1 MKNTSCHCEE
11 RTALND
17 EAISNTMLKLA
28 SRRLAMTMILIS
40 ITASTFWNTKQ
51 VLAQAGIEIE
61 STATYVFGQQI
72 TFVAQVESPVQIQQ
86 ATIVILDESQ
96 SVSHVRPVTFT
107 DSRSEFVFDVQQNHL
122 RPFSSL
128 SWYYQLTLAD
138 GSSAQSV
145 SQSIRYED
153 DRYTWQKLEAGS
165 TRVLWA
171 QGDAAFGQNALNAA
185 LSGLQSISN
194 ILPIDLSQPV
204 EIYIYPNQAD
214 ISFLSGDEV
223 WEAGLAYPDLGI
235 ALIAAELDSNQS
247 INLERRVP
255 HELMHVMLYR
265 QIGAGYKNL
274 PVWLNEGIATLA
286 EINPTPDY
294 ERVLLNYSNRNAL
307 IPIRDLCASFPADSA
322 SAFLAYA
329 ETRSFVTYLRDKYG
343 APALLNLANSYAGGV
358 DCENGF
364 QNVFGVSLSQMDAT
378 WREKALKQNVLGV
391 AFRNMLPYLVLLL
404 LVILVPF
411 LVGLNS
417 ARQKA
422 GQNGSG
428 TSTKR

>member
-1 MKNTSCHCEE
+1 MIKLFIRHCESA
-11 RTALND
+11 R
-17 EAISNTMLKLA
+17 SNPSAMLEIA
-28 SRRLAMTMILIS
+28 SRRLAMTVILVIVA
-40 ITASTFWNTKQ
+40 ASTFWDAKQ
-51 VLAQAGIEIE
+51 VWAQAGIEME

-72 TFVAQVESPVQIQQ
+72 TFTAQVKSPVQIQQ

-107 DSRSEFVFDVQQNHL
+107 DGRSEFVFDVQQNHL

-153 DRYTWQKLEAGS
+153 DRYAWQKLEAGS
-165 TRVLWA
+165 LRVLWA

-185 LSGLQSISN
+185 LSALQSISN
-194 ILPIDLSQPV
+194 LLPVQLAEPV
-204 EIYIYPNQAD
+204 EIYIYPNQTD
-214 ISFLSGDEV
+214 ISFLSGEV
-223 WEAGLAYPDLGI
+223 WEAGRAYPDLGI
-235 ALIAAELDSNQS
+235 ALVAAELDSNQS
-247 INLERRVP
+247 VNLERRIP

-274 PVWLNEGIATLA
+274 PVWLSEGFATLV

-294 ERVLLNYSNRNAL
+294 DRVLLNYSNRNAL
-307 IPIRDLCASFPADSA
+307 IPMRALCAAFPADSA

-329 ETRSFVTYLRDKYG
+329 QARSFTTYLRDTYG
-343 APALLNLANSYAGGV
+343 APALLNLAKVYAGGV
-358 DCENGF
+358 DCENGI
-364 QNVFGVSLSQMDAT
+364 QGAFGLSLSQLDAA
-378 WREKALKQNVLGV
+378 WREDALGQNVLGV

-404 LVILVPF
+404 LLIIVPF

-428 TSTKR
+428 TSAKP

>member
-1 MKNTSCHCEE
+1 MIKLFIRHCESA
-11 RTALND
+11 R
-17 EAISNTMLKLA
+17 SNLQHGAGIA
-28 SRRLAMTMILIS
+28 SPFGLAMTVILVIVA
-40 ITASTFWNTKQ
+40 ASTFWDAKQ
-51 VLAQAGIEIE
+51 VWAQTGIEME
-61 STATYVFGQQI
+61 SAATYVFGQQI
-72 TFVAQVESPVQIQQ
+72 TFTAQVKSPVQIQQ

-107 DSRSEFVFDVQQNHL
+107 DGRSEFVFDVQQNHL

-153 DRYTWQKLEAGS
+153 DRYAWQKLEAGS
-165 TRVLWA
+165 LRVLWA

-194 ILPIDLSQPV
+194 LLPVQLAEPV
-204 EIYIYPNQAD
+204 EIYIYPNQTD
-214 ISFLSGDEV
+214 ISFLSGEV
-223 WEAGLAYPDLGI
+223 WEAGRAYPDLGI
-235 ALIAAELDSNQS
+235 ALVAAELDSNQS
-247 INLERRVP
+247 VNLERRIP

-274 PVWLNEGIATLA
+274 PVWLSEGFATLV

-294 ERVLLNYSNRNAL
+294 DRVLLNYSNRNAL
-307 IPIRDLCASFPADSA
+307 IPMRALCAAFPADSA

-329 ETRSFVTYLRDKYG
+329 QARSFTTYLHDTYG
-343 APALLNLANSYAGGV
+343 APALLNLAKVYAGGV
-358 DCENGF
+358 DCENGI
-364 QNVFGVSLSQMDAT
+364 QGAFGLSLSQLDAA
-378 WREKALKQNVLGV
+378 WREDALGQNVLGV

-404 LVILVPF
+404 LLIIVPF

-428 TSTKR
+428 TSAKR